1 MSSVNDP
8 DDLLLRLMSASTLRA
23 KVLSE
28 NIANQNVP
36 GYKRRVVRFEEL
48 LADKL
53 AHAAATGKEGS
64 LSEVAPRIDT
74 DTATPSSPDGNNV
87 SLELENNAM
96 RENWLLYETY
106 AAIMQ
111 SRNELMRASISEGR

>member
-1 MSSVNDP
+1 MTNVGDP
-8 DDLLLRLMSASTLRA
+8 NELILRLMSASTLRA
-23 KVLSE
+23 RVLSE

-53 AHAAATGKEGS
+53 SREGE
-64 LSEVAPRIDT
+64 LDGVQPRIDT
-74 DTATPSSPDGNNV
+74 DTKTPSSPDGNNV
-87 SLELENNAM
+87 SLELENNSM

-106 AAIMQ
+106 AAILQ
-111 SRNELMRASISEGR
+111 SRNEMLRASIAEGR

>member
-1 MSSVNDP
+1 MTSVNP
-8 DDLLLRLMSASTLRA
+8 DELLLRLMSASTLRA

-36 GYKRRVVRFEEL
+36 GYKRRIVRFEEL

-53 AHAAATGKEGS
+53 SRAKATGGAGS
-64 LSEVAPRIDT
+64 LDGIAPRIET
-74 DTATPSSPDGNNV
+74 DNATPSSPDGNNV

-111 SRNELMRASISEGR
+111 SRNEMVRASISEGR

>member
-1 MSSVNDP
+1 MASVNDP

-28 NIANQNVP
+28 NVANQNVP
-36 GYKRRVVRFEEL
+36 GCKRRVVPLEEL
-48 LADKL
+48 LADKV
-53 AHAAATGKEGS
+53 AGAAAAGKEGS
-64 LSEVAPRIDT
+64 LPDIKPRIDT
-74 DTATPSSPDGNNV
+74 DKATPSSPDGNNV

-106 AAIMQ
+106 AAI
-111 SRNELMRASISEGR
+111 

>member
-1 MSSVNDP
+1 MANVGDP
-8 DDLLLRLMSASTLRA
+8 NELLLRLMSASTLRA
-23 KVLSE
+23 RVLSE

-53 AHAAATGKEGS
+53 AHAKGS
-64 LSEVAPRIDT
+64 AKSSSLDGVAPRIDT

-87 SLELENNAM
+87 SLELENNSM

-106 AAIMQ
+106 AAILQ
-111 SRNELMRASISEGR
+111 SRNEMMRASIAEGR

>member
-1 MSSVNDP
+1 MTSVNDP

-53 AHAAATGKEGS
+53 AGAAATGKEGS
-64 LSEVAPRIDT
+64 LAGIAPRIDT
-74 DTATPSSPDGNNV
+74 DTKTPSSPDGNNV